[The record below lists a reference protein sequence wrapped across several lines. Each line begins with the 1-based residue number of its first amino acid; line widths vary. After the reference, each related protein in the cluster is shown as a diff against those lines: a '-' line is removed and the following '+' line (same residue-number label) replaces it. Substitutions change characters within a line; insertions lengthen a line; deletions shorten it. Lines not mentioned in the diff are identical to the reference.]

1 MQVNEHQIS
10 SYVSHLQKERRYSKN
25 TIKAYEFELN
35 RFNEKINK
43 DFLGVSTGDVKDFIL
58 FLRAKNLSTTS
69 IHRAL
74 SALRSFFQHLKNYG
88 LLRQNPAAHVKL
100 PKHTKNLP
108 AVLDTDQTAKLLEF
122 VPKKSIEFR
131 DKAILELLYGCGM
144 RLTELVT
151 LDIENVDL
159 ISGYAKVIG
168 KGNKERQCP
177 IGRQAL
183 RALKEWLRIHPSIS
197 PKGPLFTGRGSRRIS
212 PRTIQSRLKLIAI
225 KQLGDD
231 SVHPHLLRHSFATH
245 ILESSIDLLGVQELL
260 VHSNIS
266 TTQIYTHLDFQHLAE
281 VYDRAHP
288 RASSKD
294 AKGPPE

>member
-1 MQVNEHQIS
+1 MQVNENQIL

-43 DFLGVSTGDVKDFIL
+43 DFLGVSSGDVKDFIL
-58 FLRAKNLSTTS
+58 FLRAINLSTTS

-74 SALRSFFQHLKNYG
+74 SALRSFFQHLKNHG
-88 LLRQNPAAHVKL
+88 LLTQNPAAHAQL
-100 PKHTKNLP
+100 PKHTKKLP
-108 AVLDTDQTAKLLEF
+108 VVLDADQTAKLLDF
-122 VPKKSIEFR
+122 VPTKSIEFR

-151 LDIENVDL
+151 LDIEDVDL
-159 ISGYAKVIG
+159 ISGYARVIG

-177 IGRQAL
+177 IGSQAL
-183 RALKEWLRIHPSIS
+183 RALKEWLRIHPSI
-197 PKGPLFTGRGSRRIS
+197 PQRGPLFTGRGSARIS

-245 ILESSIDLLGVQELL
+245 ILESSSDLRGVQELL
-260 VHSNIS
+260 GHSNIS
-266 TTQIYTHLDFQHLAE
+266 TTQIYTHLDFQHLAK

-288 RASSKD
+288 RARSSSEEVK
-294 AKGPPE
+294 KP

>member
-1 MQVNEHQIS
+1 MQVNESQIL
-10 SYVSHLQKERRYSKN
+10 SYVSYLQKERRYSKN
-25 TIKAYEFELN
+25 TIEAYKFELS
-35 RFNEKINK
+35 RFNEKISK
-43 DFLGVSTGDVKDFIL
+43 DFSGVSTNDVKDFIL

-74 SALRSFFQHLKNYG
+74 SALRSFFQHLKNRK
-88 LLRQNPAAHVKL
+88 LLTQNPAVLAQL
-100 PKHTKNLP
+100 PKHTKKLP
-108 AVLDTDQTAKLLEF
+108 VVLDADQTAKLFEF
-122 VPKKSIEFR
+122 VPTKSIEFR

-151 LDIENVDL
+151 LDIEDIDL
-159 ISGYAKVIG
+159 ISGYARVIG

-177 IGRQAL
+177 MGRQAL
-183 RALKEWLRIHPSIS
+183 RALKDWLRIHPSIS
-197 PKGPLFTGRGSRRIS
+197 QKGPLFTGRGAARIS
-212 PRTIQSRLKLIAI
+212 PRAIQSRLKLIAR

-245 ILESSIDLLGVQELL
+245 ILESSSDLRGVQELL
-260 VHSNIS
+260 GHSNIS

-288 RASSKD
+288 RARSSSEEVK
-294 AKGPPE
+294 KP

>member
-1 MQVNEHQIS
+1 MQVNESQIL
-10 SYVSHLQKERRYSKN
+10 SYVSYLQKERRYSKN
-25 TIKAYEFELN
+25 TIEAYKFELS
-35 RFNEKINK
+35 RFNDKISK
-43 DFLGVSTGDVKDFIL
+43 DFSWVCTNDVKDFIL

-74 SALRSFFQHLKNYG
+74 SALRSFFQHLKNRK
-88 LLRQNPAAHVKL
+88 LLTQNPAVLAQL
-100 PKHTKNLP
+100 PKHTKKLP
-108 AVLDTDQTAKLLEF
+108 VVLDADQTAKLFEF
-122 VPKKSIEFR
+122 VPTKSIEFR

-151 LDIENVDL
+151 LDIEDIDL
-159 ISGYAKVIG
+159 ISGYARVIG

-177 IGRQAL
+177 MGRQAL
-183 RALKEWLRIHPSIS
+183 RALKDWLRIHPSIS
-197 PKGPLFTGRGSRRIS
+197 QKGPLFTGRGAARIS
-212 PRTIQSRLKLIAI
+212 PRAIQSRLKLIAR

-245 ILESSIDLLGVQELL
+245 ILESSSDLRGVQELL
-260 VHSNIS
+260 GHSNIS

-288 RASSKD
+288 RARSSSEEVK
-294 AKGPPE
+294 KP